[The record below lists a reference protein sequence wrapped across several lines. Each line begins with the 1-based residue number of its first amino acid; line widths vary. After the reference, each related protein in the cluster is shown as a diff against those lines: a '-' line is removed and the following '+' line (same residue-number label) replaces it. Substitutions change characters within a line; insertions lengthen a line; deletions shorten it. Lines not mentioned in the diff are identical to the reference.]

1 MICVSN
7 LCTYFNQR
15 NLFFNLRNQYN
26 KIMPGGAKMIKSFK
40 ELFANLKTKGREKII
55 VAGGE
60 DIETLKALKDCYD
73 YGFGEGILVGDE
85 VEIKKSISILGESNF
100 IKEIIEAKSDED
112 KARKAVEKVKEGG
125 TLLKGKIKTATLLKA
140 VLNKEWGLRTD
151 KIVSDV
157 FIFED
162 KREENPKL
170 VLMSDGGVNLKPDVK
185 TLVAIINN
193 AVEVALKLGIE
204 IPKVALLAAVE
215 TINPDME
222 ETIKAGMISKMNERK
237 QITGCI
243 IDGPLALDNAI
254 SGFAAQKKGITS
266 PVAGNADIL
275 IVPDIAAGNIFG
287 KALTYYANYQVGH
300 TLVGTKAPVIIPSR
314 ADKSDVKLNCIAVSI
329 LCSK

>member
-1 MICVSN
+1 
-7 LCTYFNQR
+7 
-15 NLFFNLRNQYN
+15 
-26 KIMPGGAKMIKSFK
+26 MIKSFK

-73 YGFGEGILVGDE
+73 YGFGEGILVGEE
-85 VEIKKSISILGESNF
+85 VEIKKSISKLGEDNF
-100 IKEIIEAKSDED
+100 VKEIIGVKDDED
-112 KARKAVEKVKEGG
+112 KARKAVEKAKEGG

-140 VLNKEWGLRTD
+140 VLNKEWGLRTG
-151 KIVSDV
+151 KIISDV
-157 FIFED
+157 FVFED
-162 KREENPKL
+162 KREKNPKL
-170 VLMSDGGVNLKPDVK
+170 VLMSDGGVNLNPDVK
-185 TLVAIINN
+185 ALVSIIEN
-193 AVEVALKLGIE
+193 AVEVAHKLGIE

-222 ETIKAGMISKMNERK
+222 ETIKAGMISKMNERN

-254 SGFAAQKKGITS
+254 SEFAAQKKGIAS
-266 PVAGNADIL
+266 PVAGKADIL

-314 ADKSDVKLNCIAVSI
+314 ADKSDVKLNCIALSI
-329 LCSK
+329 LYSK

>member
-1 MICVSN
+1 
-7 LCTYFNQR
+7 
-15 NLFFNLRNQYN
+15 
-26 KIMPGGAKMIKSFK
+26 MIKSFK
-40 ELFANLKTKGREKII
+40 ELFTNLKTKGREKII

-60 DIETLKALKDCYD
+60 DIETLKALKDCYN
-73 YGFGEGILVGDE
+73 YGFGEGILVGDKA
-85 VEIKKSISILGESNF
+85 EIEKSISLLGESNF
-100 IKEIIEAKSDED
+100 VKEIIEAKDDLE
-112 KARKAVEKVKEGG
+112 KARLAVEKVKEGG

-157 FIFED
+157 FVFED
-162 KREENPKL
+162 KREGSSKF

-193 AVEVALKLGIE
+193 AVEVAHKLGIE

-222 ETIKAGMISKMNERK
+222 ETVKAGMISKMNERK

-254 SGFAAQKKGITS
+254 SEFAAQKKGITS
-266 PVAGNADIL
+266 PVAGKADIL

-287 KALTYYANYQVGH
+287 KALTYYVNYQTGH

-314 ADKSDVKLNCIAVSI
+314 ADKSGVKLNCIALSI

>member
-1 MICVSN
+1 
-7 LCTYFNQR
+7 
-15 NLFFNLRNQYN
+15 
-26 KIMPGGAKMIKSFK
+26 MIKSFK

-60 DIETLKALKDCYD
+60 DIETLKALKDSYN

-85 VEIKKSISILGESNF
+85 VEIKKSITILGESNF
-100 IKEIIEAKSDED
+100 VKEIIGVKSDED

-162 KREENPKL
+162 KREGNSKL

-193 AVEVALKLGIE
+193 AVEVALKLGIKT
-204 IPKVALLAAVE
+204 PKVALLAAVE
-215 TINPDME
+215 TINLDME

-254 SGFAAQKKGITS
+254 SEFAAQKKGITS
-266 PVAGNADIL
+266 PVAGKADIL
-275 IVPDIAAGNIFG
+275 IVPDIASGNIFG
-287 KALTYYANYQVGH
+287 KALTYYANYRVGH

-329 LCSK
+329 LCSN

>member
-1 MICVSN
+1 
-7 LCTYFNQR
+7 
-15 NLFFNLRNQYN
+15 
-26 KIMPGGAKMIKSFK
+26 MIKSFK

-60 DIETLKALKDCYD
+60 DIETLKAIKDCYD
-73 YGFGEGILVGDE
+73 YGFGEGILVGEE
-85 VEIKKSISILGESNF
+85 VEIKKSISKLGEDNF
-100 IKEIIEAKSDED
+100 VKEIIGVKDDED
-112 KARKAVEKVKEGG
+112 KARKAVEKAKEGG

-140 VLNKEWGLRTD
+140 VLNKEWGLRTG
-151 KIVSDV
+151 KIISDV
-157 FIFED
+157 FVFED
-162 KREENPKL
+162 KREKNPKL
-170 VLMSDGGVNLKPDVK
+170 VLMSDGGVNLNPDVK
-185 TLVAIINN
+185 ALVSIIEN
-193 AVEVALKLGIE
+193 AVEVAHKLGIE

-254 SGFAAQKKGITS
+254 SEFAARKKGIVS
-266 PVAGNADIL
+266 PIAGKADIL

-314 ADKSDVKLNCIAVSI
+314 ADKSEVKLNCIALSI
-329 LCSK
+329 LYSK

>member
-1 MICVSN
+1 
-7 LCTYFNQR
+7 
-15 NLFFNLRNQYN
+15 
-26 KIMPGGAKMIKSFK
+26 MIKSFK
-40 ELFANLKTKGREKII
+40 ELSANLKTKGREKIV

-73 YGFGEGILVGDE
+73 YGFGEGILVGDKA
-85 VEIKKSISILGESNF
+85 EIEKCISILGKSDF
-100 IKEIIEAKSDED
+100 IKEIIKAKDDED

-125 TLLKGKIKTATLLKA
+125 TLLKGKVKTATLLKA

-162 KREENPKL
+162 KREGNSKL

-193 AVEVALKLGIE
+193 AVEIALKLGIE
-204 IPKVALLAAVE
+204 TPKVALLAAVE

-222 ETIKAGMISKMNERK
+222 ETIKAGMISKMNERN

-254 SGFAAQKKGITS
+254 SEFAAQKKGITS
-266 PVAGNADIL
+266 PVAGKADIL
-275 IVPDIAAGNIFG
+275 IVPDIASGNIFG

>member
-1 MICVSN
+1 
-7 LCTYFNQR
+7 
-15 NLFFNLRNQYN
+15 
-26 KIMPGGAKMIKSFK
+26 MIKSFK
-40 ELFANLKTKGREKII
+40 ELFANLKTKGREKIV

-73 YGFGEGILVGDE
+73 YGFGEGILVGDKA
-85 VEIKKSISILGESNF
+85 EIEKCISILGKSDF
-100 IKEIIEAKSDED
+100 IKEIIEAKDDED

-125 TLLKGKIKTATLLKA
+125 TLLKGKVKTATLLKA

-162 KREENPKL
+162 KREGNSKL
-170 VLMSDGGVNLKPDVK
+170 VLMSDGGVNIKPDVK
-185 TLVAIINN
+185 TLIAIINN
-193 AVEVALKLGIE
+193 AVEVALKLGIKT
-204 IPKVALLAAVE
+204 PKVALLAAVE

-254 SGFAAQKKGITS
+254 SEFAAQKKGITS
-266 PVAGNADIL
+266 PVAGKADIL

-300 TLVGTKAPVIIPSR
+300 TLVGTRSPVIIPSR
-314 ADKSDVKLNCIAVSI
+314 ADKSDVKLNCIALSI

>member
-1 MICVSN
+1 
-7 LCTYFNQR
+7 
-15 NLFFNLRNQYN
+15 
-26 KIMPGGAKMIKSFK
+26 MIKSFK
-40 ELFANLKTKGREKII
+40 ELFANLKTKGREKIV

-73 YGFGEGILVGDE
+73 YGFGEGILVGDKA
-85 VEIKKSISILGESNF
+85 EIEKCISGKSDF
-100 IKEIIEAKSDED
+100 IKEIIEAKDDED

-125 TLLKGKIKTATLLKA
+125 TLLKGKVKTATLLKA

-162 KREENPKL
+162 KREGNSKL

-185 TLVAIINN
+185 TLIAIINN
-193 AVEVALKLGIE
+193 AVEVALKLGIKT
-204 IPKVALLAAVE
+204 PKVALLAAVE

-254 SGFAAQKKGITS
+254 SEFAAQKKGITS
-266 PVAGNADIL
+266 PVAGKADIL

-300 TLVGTKAPVIIPSR
+300 TLVGTRSPVIIPSR
-314 ADKSDVKLNCIAVSI
+314 ADKNDVKLNCIALSI

>member
-1 MICVSN
+1 
-7 LCTYFNQR
+7 
-15 NLFFNLRNQYN
+15 
-26 KIMPGGAKMIKSFK
+26 MIKSFK

-73 YGFGEGILVGDE
+73 YGFGEGILVGDKA
-85 VEIKKSISILGESNF
+85 EIEKSISLLGESNF
-100 IKEIIEAKSDED
+100 VKEIIGAKDDED
-112 KARKAVEKVKEGG
+112 KARKAVERVKEGG

-140 VLNKEWGLRTD
+140 VLNKEWGLRTG
-151 KIVSDV
+151 KIISDV
-157 FIFED
+157 FVFED
-162 KREENPKL
+162 KREKNPKL
-170 VLMSDGGVNLKPDVK
+170 VLMSDGGVNLNPDVK
-185 TLVAIINN
+185 ALVSIIEN
-193 AVEVALKLGIE
+193 AVEVAH
-204 IPKVALLAAVE
+204 
-215 TINPDME
+215 ME
-222 ETIKAGMISKMNERK
+222 ETVKAGMISKMNERK

-254 SGFAAQKKGITS
+254 SEFAAQKKGIVS
-266 PVAGNADIL
+266 PVAGKADIL

-314 ADKSDVKLNCIAVSI
+314 ADKSDVKLNCIALSI

>member
-1 MICVSN
+1 
-7 LCTYFNQR
+7 
-15 NLFFNLRNQYN
+15 
-26 KIMPGGAKMIKSFK
+26 MIKSFK

-60 DIETLKALKDCYD
+60 DIEALKALKDSYD
-73 YGFGEGILVGDE
+73 YGFGEGILIGDKE
-85 VEIKKSISILGESNF
+85 EIEKFISLLGESNF
-100 IKEIIEAKSDED
+100 VKEIIKAKDDTE

-125 TLLKGKIKTATLLKA
+125 ILLKGKIKTATLLKA

-157 FIFED
+157 FVFED
-162 KREENPKL
+162 RREKNPKL
-170 VLMSDGGVNLKPDVK
+170 VLMSDGGVNLKPDVS

-193 AVEVALKLGIE
+193 AVEVAHKLGIE
-204 IPKVALLAAVE
+204 TPKVALLAAVE

-237 QITGCI
+237 QITGCT

-254 SGFAAQKKGITS
+254 SEYAVKKKGIVS
-266 PVAGNADIL
+266 QVAGKADIL

-300 TLVGTKAPVIIPSR
+300 IIVGTKAPVIIPSR
-314 ADKSDVKLNCIAVSI
+314 ADKSEIKLNCIALSI

>member
-1 MICVSN
+1 
-7 LCTYFNQR
+7 
-15 NLFFNLRNQYN
+15 
-26 KIMPGGAKMIKSFK
+26 MIKSFK

-73 YGFGEGILVGDE
+73 YGFGEGILVGEE
-85 VEIKKSISILGESNF
+85 VEIKKSISKLGEDNF
-100 IKEIIEAKSDED
+100 VKEIIGVKDDED
-112 KARKAVEKVKEGG
+112 KARKAVEKAKEGG

-140 VLNKEWGLRTD
+140 VLNKEWGLRTG
-151 KIVSDV
+151 KIISDV
-157 FIFED
+157 FVFED
-162 KREENPKL
+162 KREKNPKL
-170 VLMSDGGVNLKPDVK
+170 VLMSDGGVNLNPDVK
-185 TLVAIINN
+185 ALVSIIEN
-193 AVEVALKLGIE
+193 AVEVAHKLGIE

-222 ETIKAGMISKMNERK
+222 ETIKAGIISKMNERN

-254 SGFAAQKKGITS
+254 SEFAAQKKGIAS
-266 PVAGNADIL
+266 PVAGKADIL

-314 ADKSDVKLNCIAVSI
+314 ADKSEVKLNCIALSI
-329 LCSK
+329 LYSK

>member
-1 MICVSN
+1 
-7 LCTYFNQR
+7 
-15 NLFFNLRNQYN
+15 
-26 KIMPGGAKMIKSFK
+26 MIKSFK

-73 YGFGEGILVGDE
+73 YGFGEGILVGEE
-85 VEIKKSISILGESNF
+85 VEIKKSISKLGEDNF
-100 IKEIIEAKSDED
+100 VKEIIGVKDDED
-112 KARKAVEKVKEGG
+112 KARKAVEKAKEGG

-140 VLNKEWGLRTD
+140 VLNKEWGLRTG
-151 KIVSDV
+151 KIISDV
-157 FIFED
+157 FVFED
-162 KREENPKL
+162 KREKNPKL
-170 VLMSDGGVNLKPDVK
+170 VLMSDGGVNLNPDVK
-185 TLVAIINN
+185 ALVSIIEN
-193 AVEVALKLGIE
+193 AVEVAHKLGIE

-222 ETIKAGMISKMNERK
+222 ETIKAGMISKMNERN

-254 SGFAAQKKGITS
+254 SEFAARKKGIAS
-266 PVAGNADIL
+266 PVAGKADIL

-314 ADKSDVKLNCIAVSI
+314 ADKSEVKLNCIALSI
-329 LCSK
+329 LYSK

>member
-1 MICVSN
+1 
-7 LCTYFNQR
+7 
-15 NLFFNLRNQYN
+15 
-26 KIMPGGAKMIKSFK
+26 MIKNFK
-40 ELFANLKTKGREKII
+40 ELFNNLKTKGREKII

-100 IKEIIEAKSDED
+100 VKEIIGAKGDED

-162 KREENPKL
+162 KREKNPKL

-204 IPKVALLAAVE
+204 TPKVALLAAVE

-222 ETIKAGMISKMNERK
+222 ETIKAGMISKMNERN

-254 SGFAAQKKGITS
+254 SEFAAQKKGITS
-266 PVAGNADIL
+266 PVAGKADIL
-275 IVPDIAAGNIFG
+275 IVPDIASGNIFG

>member
-1 MICVSN
+1 
-7 LCTYFNQR
+7 
-15 NLFFNLRNQYN
+15 
-26 KIMPGGAKMIKSFK
+26 MIKSFK
-40 ELFANLKTKGREKII
+40 ELFANLKIKGREKII

-85 VEIKKSISILGESNF
+85 VEIKKSISILGESDF
-100 IKEIIEAKSDED
+100 IKEIIGAKDDED
-112 KARKAVEKVKEGG
+112 KARKAVERVKKEGG

-162 KREENPKL
+162 KREENPKF

-193 AVEVALKLGIE
+193 AVEVACKLGIKT
-204 IPKVALLAAVE
+204 PKVALLAAVE

-254 SGFAAQKKGITS
+254 SEFAAQKKGITS
-266 PVAGNADIL
+266 PVAGKADIL

-287 KALTYYANYQVGH
+287 KALTYYANYQTGH

>member
-1 MICVSN
+1 
-7 LCTYFNQR
+7 
-15 NLFFNLRNQYN
+15 
-26 KIMPGGAKMIKSFK
+26 MIKSFK

-60 DIETLKALKDCYD
+60 DIETLKAIKDCYD
-73 YGFGEGILVGDE
+73 YGFGEGILVGEE
-85 VEIKKSISILGESNF
+85 VEIKKSISKLGEDNF
-100 IKEIIEAKSDED
+100 VKEIIGVKDDED
-112 KARKAVEKVKEGG
+112 KARKAVEKAKEGG

-140 VLNKEWGLRTD
+140 VLNKEWGLRTG
-151 KIVSDV
+151 KIISDV
-157 FIFED
+157 FVFED
-162 KREENPKL
+162 KREKNPKL
-170 VLMSDGGVNLKPDVK
+170 VLMSDGGVNLNPDVK
-185 TLVAIINN
+185 ALVSIIEN
-193 AVEVALKLGIE
+193 AVEVAHKLGIE

-222 ETIKAGMISKMNERK
+222 ETIKAGMISKMNERN

-254 SGFAAQKKGITS
+254 SEFAARKKGIAS
-266 PVAGNADIL
+266 PVAGKADIL

-314 ADKSDVKLNCIAVSI
+314 ADKSEVKLNCIALSI
-329 LCSK
+329 LYSK